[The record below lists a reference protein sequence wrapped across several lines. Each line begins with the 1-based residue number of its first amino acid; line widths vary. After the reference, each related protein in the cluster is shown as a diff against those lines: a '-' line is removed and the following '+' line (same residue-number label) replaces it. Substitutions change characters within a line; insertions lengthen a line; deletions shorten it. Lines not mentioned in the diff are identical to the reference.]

1 MAKELDFKLFVSL
14 DYSGDGHWP
23 KDQAVKLLSNYTG
36 HDAYYRHEDGR
47 ALVSTF
53 EGFQAAG
60 DWADIKQ
67 KVGKSVGNDTCCY
80 FIPEWASAGV
90 AKASKI
96 AATDGLMGWHAWP
109 YGNREMNTTEDK
121 QFMDALKGDGKSY
134 IMPVSPWFYTNLRQ
148 FNKNW
153 VWQGDEVWA
162 QRWQQVIEMQPEY
175 VEILTWNDYGESHY
189 IGPVRERA
197 IGVLEGAGAP
207 FDYVSGM
214 PHDGWRAMLPYWIAQ
229 YKAGG
234 DKTSR
239 EDVKIEDEVLSA
251 WYRVSAAS
259 ACGDGKTTGN
269 SKSQGQN
276 LLKPGEIL
284 QDKVFYSA
292 LLEGSADVKVSIG
305 GENRT
310 AEWTDVPDGGKGVY
324 TGSIPFDKHTG
335 EVVVTLMRD
344 GDFLAQ
350 MKGKDIVDSCPG
362 NLTNWNAWVGN
373 ATAVKTNR
381 AAGAD
386 GDDSAGVSLPRSLWL
401 LWLGLAFSLLT

>member
-1 MAKELDFKLFVSL
+1 M
-14 DYSGDGHWP
+14 
-23 KDQAVKLLSNYTG
+23 
-36 HDAYYRHEDGR
+36 
-47 ALVSTF
+47 
-53 EGFQAAG
+53 
-60 DWADIKQ
+60 
-67 KVGKSVGNDTCCY
+67 
-80 FIPEWASAGV
+80 
-90 AKASKI
+90 
-96 AATDGLMGWHAWP
+96 
-109 YGNREMNTTEDK
+109 EMNTTEDK
-121 QFMDALKGDGKSY
+121 QFMDALKGDGTSY

-189 IGPVRERA
+189 IGPVREKA
-197 IGVLEGAGAP
+197 IGVLESAGAP

-214 PHDGWRAMLPYWIAQ
+214 PHDGWRAMLPYWISQ
-229 YKAGG
+229 YKAG
-234 DKTSR
+234 DTTSR
-239 EDVKIEDEVLSA
+239 EGVKIEDEVLSA

-269 SKSQGQN
+269 SKSQDQN
-276 LLKPGEIL
+276 LLKPGEVL

-310 AEWTDVPDGGKGVY
+310 AEWTDVPEGGKGVY

-335 EVVVTLMRD
+335 EVVVTLTRD

-350 MKGKDIVDSCPG
+350 MKGKDIIDSCPG

-401 LWLGLAFSLLT
+401 LGLGLAFSLLI